1 MENKPCRRVFTE
13 TLLELALSDPSIVAL
28 ANDSIGSVTLGEF
41 VERLP
46 EQYIEVGIAEQNMVG
61 IGAGMA
67 LAGMKPFVCAPACFL
82 SMRSAEQVKV
92 DVAYSEANVKLIGV
106 SGGVSYGALGSTL
119 HSVQDLA
126 LMRAIP
132 GMTVI
137 LPCDNRQTRAITRQ
151 LVAYDGP
158 VYMRVGRGAVEDVYL
173 EERDFAIG
181 KAVTLLDG
189 HDLTIIA
196 AGETVSIAL
205 KAGKELQTL
214 GYAARVLDMHTI
226 KPIDRE
232 AIVTAAR
239 ETKGIITIEE
249 HSVHGGLGAAVA
261 EITAVECPVRQRI
274 IGIPDEPA
282 VHGSSAEIFR
292 HYGLTVNNLVAN
304 ALELL
309 QLSLR
314 G

>member
-1 MENKPCRRVFTE
+1 M
-13 TLLELALSDPSIVAL
+13 
-28 ANDSIGSVTLGEF
+28 
-41 VERLP
+41 
-46 EQYIEVGIAEQNMVG
+46 
-61 IGAGMA
+61 
-67 LAGMKPFVCAPACFL
+67 
-82 SMRSAEQVKV
+82 
-92 DVAYSEANVKLIGV
+92 
-106 SGGVSYGALGSTL
+106 
-119 HSVQDLA
+119 
-126 LMRAIP
+126 
-132 GMTVI
+132 
-137 LPCDNRQTRAITRQ
+137 
-151 LVAYDGP
+151 
-158 VYMRVGRGAVEDVYL
+158 
-173 EERDFAIG
+173 
-181 KAVTLLDG
+181 LDG

-214 GYAARVLDMHTI
+214 GY
-226 KPIDRE
+226 
-232 AIVTAAR
+232 AAR

>member
-106 SGGVSYGALGSTL
+106 SGGVSYGALGSTH

-126 LMRAIP
+126 LM
-132 GMTVI
+132 
-137 LPCDNRQTRAITRQ
+137 
-151 LVAYDGP
+151 
-158 VYMRVGRGAVEDVYL
+158 
-173 EERDFAIG
+173 
-181 KAVTLLDG
+181 
-189 HDLTIIA
+189 
-196 AGETVSIAL
+196 
-205 KAGKELQTL
+205 
-214 GYAARVLDMHTI
+214 
-226 KPIDRE
+226 
-232 AIVTAAR
+232 
-239 ETKGIITIEE
+239 
-249 HSVHGGLGAAVA
+249 GLFQA
-261 EITAVECPVRQRI
+261 
-274 IGIPDEPA
+274 
-282 VHGSSAEIFR
+282 
-292 HYGLTVNNLVAN
+292 
-304 ALELL
+304 
-309 QLSLR
+309 
-314 G
+314 

>member
-1 MENKPCRRVFTE
+1 MFTE

-106 SGGVSYGALGSTL
+106 SGGVSYGALGSTH